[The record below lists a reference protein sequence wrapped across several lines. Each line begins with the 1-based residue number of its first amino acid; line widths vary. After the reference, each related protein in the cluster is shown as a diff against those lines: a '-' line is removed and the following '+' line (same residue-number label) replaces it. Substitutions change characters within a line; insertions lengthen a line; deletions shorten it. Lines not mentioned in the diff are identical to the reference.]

1 MLANTVIKINEIFFS
16 LQGESSR
23 IGLPTVFIRLTGCP
37 MRCNYCDT
45 AYAFNGGENLTIHAI
60 LAKVASYK
68 TQYITVTGG
77 EPLAQR
83 ECLDLLTTL
92 CDSSYEVSL
101 ETGGALTIK
110 DVDPRVKIILDI
122 KTPGS
127 GEVKN
132 YHWPNLN
139 YLKAKDEIK
148 LVITDHE
155 DYIINLS
162 KKYILLVE
170 YYSSNPVGV
179 RYRGNKD
186 KLFKRDFAGE
196 MIKKYNL
203 NLIDY
208 GFVYRFDKN
217 PQDDLTWFLL
227 KKKR

>member
-101 ETGGALTIK
+101 ETGGALSIK
-110 DVDPRVKIILDI
+110 DVDPRVKVILDI

-155 DYIINLS
+155 DYLWAKNTIQEKNLLGNFD
-162 KKYILLVE
+162 ILFSPSFEQVE
-170 YYSSNPVGV
+170 SQDLAEWILKDQLPVRLQLQLHKILWGQKPGV
-179 RYRGNKD
+179 
-186 KLFKRDFAGE
+186 
-196 MIKKYNL
+196 
-203 NLIDY
+203 
-208 GFVYRFDKN
+208 
-217 PQDDLTWFLL
+217 
-227 KKKR
+227 

>member
-110 DVDPRVKIILDI
+110 DVDPRVKVILDI

-155 DYIINLS
+155 DYLWAKNTIQEKNLLENFD
-162 KKYILLVE
+162 ILFSPSFEQVE
-170 YYSSNPVGV
+170 SQDLAEWILKDQLPVRLQLQLHKILWGQKPGV
-179 RYRGNKD
+179 
-186 KLFKRDFAGE
+186 
-196 MIKKYNL
+196 
-203 NLIDY
+203 
-208 GFVYRFDKN
+208 
-217 PQDDLTWFLL
+217 
-227 KKKR
+227 

>member
-1 MLANTVIKINEIFFS
+1 MLANTVIKISEIFFS

-101 ETGGALTIK
+101 ETGGALSIK
-110 DVDPRVKIILDI
+110 DVDPRVKVILDI

-155 DYIINLS
+155 DYLWAKNTIQEKNLLGNFD
-162 KKYILLVE
+162 ILFSPSFEQVE
-170 YYSSNPVGV
+170 SQDLAEWILKDQLPVRLQLQLHKILWGQKPGV
-179 RYRGNKD
+179 
-186 KLFKRDFAGE
+186 
-196 MIKKYNL
+196 
-203 NLIDY
+203 
-208 GFVYRFDKN
+208 
-217 PQDDLTWFLL
+217 
-227 KKKR
+227 

>member
-77 EPLAQR
+77 EPLVQR
-83 ECLDLLTTL
+83 ECLDLLTAL

-155 DYIINLS
+155 DYLWAKNTIQEKNLLGNFD
-162 KKYILLVE
+162 ILFSPSFEQVE
-170 YYSSNPVGV
+170 SQDLAEWILKDQLPVRLQLQLHKILWGQKPGV
-179 RYRGNKD
+179 
-186 KLFKRDFAGE
+186 
-196 MIKKYNL
+196 
-203 NLIDY
+203 
-208 GFVYRFDKN
+208 
-217 PQDDLTWFLL
+217 
-227 KKKR
+227 

>member
-101 ETGGALTIK
+101 ETGGALSIK
-110 DVDPRVKIILDI
+110 DVDPRVKVILDI

-155 DYIINLS
+155 DYLWAKNTIQEKNLLGNFD
-162 KKYILLVE
+162 ILFSPSFEQVKSQDLAE
-170 YYSSNPVGV
+170 WILKDQLPVRLQLQLHKILWGQKPGV
-179 RYRGNKD
+179 
-186 KLFKRDFAGE
+186 
-196 MIKKYNL
+196 
-203 NLIDY
+203 
-208 GFVYRFDKN
+208 
-217 PQDDLTWFLL
+217 
-227 KKKR
+227 

>member
-83 ECLDLLTTL
+83 ECLDLLTIL

-155 DYIINLS
+155 DYLWAKNTIQEKNLLENFDILFSPSFEQVESQDLAEWILKDQLPVRLQLQLHKIIWGQ
-162 KKYILLVE
+162 K
-170 YYSSNPVGV
+170 PGV
-179 RYRGNKD
+179 
-186 KLFKRDFAGE
+186 
-196 MIKKYNL
+196 
-203 NLIDY
+203 
-208 GFVYRFDKN
+208 
-217 PQDDLTWFLL
+217 
-227 KKKR
+227 

>member
-83 ECLDLLTTL
+83 ECLDLLTAL

-155 DYIINLS
+155 DYLWAKNTIQEKNLLGNFD
-162 KKYILLVE
+162 ILFSPSFEQVE
-170 YYSSNPVGV
+170 SQDLAEWILKDQLPVRLQLQLHKILWGQKPGV
-179 RYRGNKD
+179 
-186 KLFKRDFAGE
+186 
-196 MIKKYNL
+196 
-203 NLIDY
+203 
-208 GFVYRFDKN
+208 
-217 PQDDLTWFLL
+217 
-227 KKKR
+227 

>member
-77 EPLAQR
+77 EPLPQR

-155 DYIINLS
+155 DYLWAKNTIQEKNLLGNFD
-162 KKYILLVE
+162 ILFSPSFEQVE
-170 YYSSNPVGV
+170 SQDLAEWILKDQLPVRLQLQLHKILWGQKPGV
-179 RYRGNKD
+179 
-186 KLFKRDFAGE
+186 
-196 MIKKYNL
+196 
-203 NLIDY
+203 
-208 GFVYRFDKN
+208 
-217 PQDDLTWFLL
+217 
-227 KKKR
+227 

>member
-37 MRCNYCDT
+37 MRCSYCDT

-155 DYIINLS
+155 DYLWAKNTIQEKNLLGNFD
-162 KKYILLVE
+162 ILFSPSFEQVE
-170 YYSSNPVGV
+170 SQDLAEWILKDQLPVRLQLQLHKILWGQKPGV
-179 RYRGNKD
+179 
-186 KLFKRDFAGE
+186 
-196 MIKKYNL
+196 
-203 NLIDY
+203 
-208 GFVYRFDKN
+208 
-217 PQDDLTWFLL
+217 
-227 KKKR
+227 

>member
-60 LAKVASYK
+60 LEKVASYK

-92 CDSSYEVSL
+92 CDSNYEVSL
-101 ETGGALTIK
+101 ETGGALSTK
-110 DVDPRVKIILDI
+110 NVDPRVKVILDI

-155 DYIINLS
+155 DYLWAKNTIQEKNLLGNFD
-162 KKYILLVE
+162 ILFSPSFEQVE
-170 YYSSNPVGV
+170 SQDLAEWILKDQLPVRLQLQLHKILWGQKPGV
-179 RYRGNKD
+179 
-186 KLFKRDFAGE
+186 
-196 MIKKYNL
+196 
-203 NLIDY
+203 
-208 GFVYRFDKN
+208 
-217 PQDDLTWFLL
+217 
-227 KKKR
+227 

>member
-1 MLANTVIKINEIFFS
+1 VLANTVIKINEIFFS

-83 ECLDLLTTL
+83 ECLDLLTIL

-101 ETGGALTIK
+101 ETGGALSTK
-110 DVDPRVKIILDI
+110 DVDPRVKVILDI

-155 DYIINLS
+155 DYLWAKNTIQEKNLLGNFD
-162 KKYILLVE
+162 ILFSPSFEQVE
-170 YYSSNPVGV
+170 SQDLAEWILKDQLPVRLQLQLHKILWGQKPGV
-179 RYRGNKD
+179 
-186 KLFKRDFAGE
+186 
-196 MIKKYNL
+196 
-203 NLIDY
+203 
-208 GFVYRFDKN
+208 
-217 PQDDLTWFLL
+217 
-227 KKKR
+227 

>member
-155 DYIINLS
+155 DYLWAKNTIQEKNLLGNFD
-162 KKYILLVE
+162 ILFSPSFEQVE
-170 YYSSNPVGV
+170 SQDLAEWILKDQLPVRLQLQLHKILWGQKPGV
-179 RYRGNKD
+179 
-186 KLFKRDFAGE
+186 
-196 MIKKYNL
+196 
-203 NLIDY
+203 
-208 GFVYRFDKN
+208 
-217 PQDDLTWFLL
+217 
-227 KKKR
+227 

>member
-101 ETGGALTIK
+101 ETGGALSIK
-110 DVDPRVKIILDI
+110 DVDPRVKVILDI

-155 DYIINLS
+155 DYLWAKNTIQEKNLLGNFD
-162 KKYILLVE
+162 ILFSPSFEQIESQDLAE
-170 YYSSNPVGV
+170 WILKDQLPVRLQLQLHKILWGQKPGV
-179 RYRGNKD
+179 
-186 KLFKRDFAGE
+186 
-196 MIKKYNL
+196 
-203 NLIDY
+203 
-208 GFVYRFDKN
+208 
-217 PQDDLTWFLL
+217 
-227 KKKR
+227 

>member
-101 ETGGALTIK
+101 ETGGALSIK

-155 DYIINLS
+155 DYLWAKNTIQEKNLLGNFD
-162 KKYILLVE
+162 ILFSPSFEQVKSQDLAE
-170 YYSSNPVGV
+170 WILKDQLPVRLQLQLHKILWGQKPGV
-179 RYRGNKD
+179 
-186 KLFKRDFAGE
+186 
-196 MIKKYNL
+196 
-203 NLIDY
+203 
-208 GFVYRFDKN
+208 
-217 PQDDLTWFLL
+217 
-227 KKKR
+227 

>member
-101 ETGGALTIK
+101 ETGGALSIK

-155 DYIINLS
+155 DYLWAKNTIQEKNLLGNFD
-162 KKYILLVE
+162 ILFSPSFEQVE
-170 YYSSNPVGV
+170 SQDLAEWILKDQLPVRLQLQLHKILWGQKPGV
-179 RYRGNKD
+179 
-186 KLFKRDFAGE
+186 
-196 MIKKYNL
+196 
-203 NLIDY
+203 
-208 GFVYRFDKN
+208 
-217 PQDDLTWFLL
+217 
-227 KKKR
+227 

>member
-83 ECLDLLTTL
+83 ECLDLLTIL

-155 DYIINLS
+155 DYLWAKNTIQEKNLLENFD
-162 KKYILLVE
+162 ILFSPSFEQVKSQDLAE
-170 YYSSNPVGV
+170 WILKDQLPVRLQLQLHKILWGQKPGV
-179 RYRGNKD
+179 
-186 KLFKRDFAGE
+186 
-196 MIKKYNL
+196 
-203 NLIDY
+203 
-208 GFVYRFDKN
+208 
-217 PQDDLTWFLL
+217 
-227 KKKR
+227 

>member
-1 MLANTVIKINEIFFS
+1 VLANTVIKINEIFFS

-110 DVDPRVKIILDI
+110 DVDPRVKVILDI

-155 DYIINLS
+155 DYLWAKNTIQEKNLLENFD
-162 KKYILLVE
+162 ILFSPSFEQVE
-170 YYSSNPVGV
+170 SQDLAEWILKDQLPVRLQLQLHKILWGQKPGV
-179 RYRGNKD
+179 
-186 KLFKRDFAGE
+186 
-196 MIKKYNL
+196 
-203 NLIDY
+203 
-208 GFVYRFDKN
+208 
-217 PQDDLTWFLL
+217 
-227 KKKR
+227 

>member
-1 MLANTVIKINEIFFS
+1 VLANTVIKINEIFFS

-155 DYIINLS
+155 DYLWAKNTIQEKNLLENFDILFSPSFEQVESQDLAEWILKDQLPVRLQLQLHKIIWGQ
-162 KKYILLVE
+162 K
-170 YYSSNPVGV
+170 PGV
-179 RYRGNKD
+179 
-186 KLFKRDFAGE
+186 
-196 MIKKYNL
+196 
-203 NLIDY
+203 
-208 GFVYRFDKN
+208 
-217 PQDDLTWFLL
+217 
-227 KKKR
+227 

>member
-155 DYIINLS
+155 DYLWAKNTIQEKNLLENFDILFSPSFEQVESQDLAEWILKDQLPVRLQLQLHKIIWGQ
-162 KKYILLVE
+162 K
-170 YYSSNPVGV
+170 PGV
-179 RYRGNKD
+179 
-186 KLFKRDFAGE
+186 
-196 MIKKYNL
+196 
-203 NLIDY
+203 
-208 GFVYRFDKN
+208 
-217 PQDDLTWFLL
+217 
-227 KKKR
+227 

>member
-155 DYIINLS
+155 DYLWAKNTIQEKNLLGNFD
-162 KKYILLVE
+162 ILFSPSFEQIESQDLAE
-170 YYSSNPVGV
+170 WILKDQLPVRLQLQLHKILWGQKPGV
-179 RYRGNKD
+179 
-186 KLFKRDFAGE
+186 
-196 MIKKYNL
+196 
-203 NLIDY
+203 
-208 GFVYRFDKN
+208 
-217 PQDDLTWFLL
+217 
-227 KKKR
+227 

>member
-83 ECLDLLTTL
+83 ECLDLLITL

-101 ETGGALTIK
+101 ETGGALSIK
-110 DVDPRVKIILDI
+110 DVDPRVKVILDI

-155 DYIINLS
+155 DYLWAKNTIQEKNLLGNFD
-162 KKYILLVE
+162 ILFSPSFEQVKSQDLAE
-170 YYSSNPVGV
+170 WILKDQLPVRLQLQLHKILWGQKPGV
-179 RYRGNKD
+179 
-186 KLFKRDFAGE
+186 
-196 MIKKYNL
+196 
-203 NLIDY
+203 
-208 GFVYRFDKN
+208 
-217 PQDDLTWFLL
+217 
-227 KKKR
+227 

>member
-101 ETGGALTIK
+101 ETGGALSIK
-110 DVDPRVKIILDI
+110 DVDPLVKVILDI

-155 DYIINLS
+155 DYLWAKNTIQEKNLLGNFD
-162 KKYILLVE
+162 ILFSPSFEQVE
-170 YYSSNPVGV
+170 SQDLAEWILKDQLPVRLQLQLHKILWGQKPGV
-179 RYRGNKD
+179 
-186 KLFKRDFAGE
+186 
-196 MIKKYNL
+196 
-203 NLIDY
+203 
-208 GFVYRFDKN
+208 
-217 PQDDLTWFLL
+217 
-227 KKKR
+227 

>member
-1 MLANTVIKINEIFFS
+1 VLANTVIKINEIFFS

-101 ETGGALTIK
+101 ETGGALSIK
-110 DVDPRVKIILDI
+110 DVDPRVKVILDI

-155 DYIINLS
+155 DYLWAKNTIQEKNLLGNFD
-162 KKYILLVE
+162 ILFSPSFEQVE
-170 YYSSNPVGV
+170 SQDLAEWILKDQLPVRLQLQLHKILWGQKPGV
-179 RYRGNKD
+179 
-186 KLFKRDFAGE
+186 
-196 MIKKYNL
+196 
-203 NLIDY
+203 
-208 GFVYRFDKN
+208 
-217 PQDDLTWFLL
+217 
-227 KKKR
+227 

>member
-77 EPLAQR
+77 EPLVQR
-83 ECLDLLTTL
+83 ECLDLLTAL

-155 DYIINLS
+155 DYLWAKNTIQEKNLLENFDILFSPSFEQVESQDLAEWILKDQLPVRLQLQLHKIIWGQ
-162 KKYILLVE
+162 K
-170 YYSSNPVGV
+170 PGV
-179 RYRGNKD
+179 
-186 KLFKRDFAGE
+186 
-196 MIKKYNL
+196 
-203 NLIDY
+203 
-208 GFVYRFDKN
+208 
-217 PQDDLTWFLL
+217 
-227 KKKR
+227 

>member
-1 MLANTVIKINEIFFS
+1 VLANTVIKINEIFFS

-155 DYIINLS
+155 DYLWAKNTIQEKNLLENFD
-162 KKYILLVE
+162 ILFSPSFEQVE
-170 YYSSNPVGV
+170 SQDLAEWILKDQLPVRLQLQLHKILWGQKPGV
-179 RYRGNKD
+179 
-186 KLFKRDFAGE
+186 
-196 MIKKYNL
+196 
-203 NLIDY
+203 
-208 GFVYRFDKN
+208 
-217 PQDDLTWFLL
+217 
-227 KKKR
+227 

>member
-83 ECLDLLTTL
+83 ECLDLLTIL

-101 ETGGALTIK
+101 ETGGALSIK
-110 DVDPRVKIILDI
+110 DVDPRVKVILDI

-155 DYIINLS
+155 DYLWAKNTIQEKNLLGNFD
-162 KKYILLVE
+162 ILFSPSFEQVE
-170 YYSSNPVGV
+170 SQDLAEWILKDQLPVRLQLQLHKILWGQKPGV
-179 RYRGNKD
+179 
-186 KLFKRDFAGE
+186 
-196 MIKKYNL
+196 
-203 NLIDY
+203 
-208 GFVYRFDKN
+208 
-217 PQDDLTWFLL
+217 
-227 KKKR
+227 

>member
-83 ECLDLLTTL
+83 ECLDLLTIL

-155 DYIINLS
+155 DYLWAKNTIQEKNLLGNFD
-162 KKYILLVE
+162 ILFSPSFEQVE
-170 YYSSNPVGV
+170 SQDLAEWILKDQLPVRLQLQLHKILWGQKPGV
-179 RYRGNKD
+179 
-186 KLFKRDFAGE
+186 
-196 MIKKYNL
+196 
-203 NLIDY
+203 
-208 GFVYRFDKN
+208 
-217 PQDDLTWFLL
+217 
-227 KKKR
+227 

>member
-83 ECLDLLTTL
+83 ECLYLLTTL

-101 ETGGALTIK
+101 ETGGALSIK
-110 DVDPRVKIILDI
+110 DVDPRVKVILDI

-132 YHWPNLN
+132 YHWPNFN

-155 DYIINLS
+155 YYLWAKNTIQEKNLLGNFD
-162 KKYILLVE
+162 ILFSPSFEQVE
-170 YYSSNPVGV
+170 SQDLAEWILKDQLPVRLQLQLHKILWGQKPGV
-179 RYRGNKD
+179 
-186 KLFKRDFAGE
+186 
-196 MIKKYNL
+196 
-203 NLIDY
+203 
-208 GFVYRFDKN
+208 
-217 PQDDLTWFLL
+217 
-227 KKKR
+227 

>member
-92 CDSSYEVSL
+92 CDSSYKVSL
-101 ETGGALTIK
+101 ETGGALSIK
-110 DVDPRVKIILDI
+110 DVDPRVKVILDI

-155 DYIINLS
+155 DYLWAKNTIQEKNLLGNFDILFSPSFEQVESQDLAEWILKDQLPVRLQLQLHKIIWGQ
-162 KKYILLVE
+162 K
-170 YYSSNPVGV
+170 PGV
-179 RYRGNKD
+179 
-186 KLFKRDFAGE
+186 
-196 MIKKYNL
+196 
-203 NLIDY
+203 
-208 GFVYRFDKN
+208 
-217 PQDDLTWFLL
+217 
-227 KKKR
+227 

>member
-60 LAKVASYK
+60 LEKVASYK

-155 DYIINLS
+155 DYLWAKNTIQEKNLLGNFD
-162 KKYILLVE
+162 ILFSPSFEQVE
-170 YYSSNPVGV
+170 SQDLAEWILKDQLPVRLQLQLHKILWGQKPGV
-179 RYRGNKD
+179 
-186 KLFKRDFAGE
+186 
-196 MIKKYNL
+196 
-203 NLIDY
+203 
-208 GFVYRFDKN
+208 
-217 PQDDLTWFLL
+217 
-227 KKKR
+227 

>member
-60 LAKVASYK
+60 LEKVASYK

-155 DYIINLS
+155 DYLWAKNTIQEKNLLGNFD
-162 KKYILLVE
+162 ILFSPSFEQVE
-170 YYSSNPVGV
+170 SQDLAEWILKDQLTVRLQLQLHKILWGQKPGV
-179 RYRGNKD
+179 
-186 KLFKRDFAGE
+186 
-196 MIKKYNL
+196 
-203 NLIDY
+203 
-208 GFVYRFDKN
+208 
-217 PQDDLTWFLL
+217 
-227 KKKR
+227 

>member
-155 DYIINLS
+155 DYLWAKNTIQEKNLLGNFD
-162 KKYILLVE
+162 ILFSPSFEQVKSQDLAE
-170 YYSSNPVGV
+170 WILKDQLPVRLQLQLHKILWGQKPGV
-179 RYRGNKD
+179 
-186 KLFKRDFAGE
+186 
-196 MIKKYNL
+196 
-203 NLIDY
+203 
-208 GFVYRFDKN
+208 
-217 PQDDLTWFLL
+217 
-227 KKKR
+227 

>member
-77 EPLAQR
+77 EPLVQR
-83 ECLDLLTTL
+83 ECLDLLTAL

-101 ETGGALTIK
+101 ETGGALSIK
-110 DVDPRVKIILDI
+110 DVDPRVKVILDI

-155 DYIINLS
+155 DYLWAKNTIQEKNLLGNFD
-162 KKYILLVE
+162 ILFSPSFEQVKSQDLAE
-170 YYSSNPVGV
+170 WILKDQLPVRLQLQLHKILWGQKPGV
-179 RYRGNKD
+179 
-186 KLFKRDFAGE
+186 
-196 MIKKYNL
+196 
-203 NLIDY
+203 
-208 GFVYRFDKN
+208 
-217 PQDDLTWFLL
+217 
-227 KKKR
+227 

>member
-101 ETGGALTIK
+101 ETGGALSIK
-110 DVDPRVKIILDI
+110 DVDPRVKVILDI

-155 DYIINLS
+155 DYLWAKNTIQEKNLLGNFDILFSPSFEQVESQDLAEWILKDQLPVRLQLQLHKIIWGQ
-162 KKYILLVE
+162 K
-170 YYSSNPVGV
+170 PGV
-179 RYRGNKD
+179 
-186 KLFKRDFAGE
+186 
-196 MIKKYNL
+196 
-203 NLIDY
+203 
-208 GFVYRFDKN
+208 
-217 PQDDLTWFLL
+217 
-227 KKKR
+227 

>member
-110 DVDPRVKIILDI
+110 DVDPRVKVILDI

-148 LVITDHE
+148 LVITGHE
-155 DYIINLS
+155 DYLWAKNTIQEKNLLGNFD
-162 KKYILLVE
+162 ILFSPSFEQVE
-170 YYSSNPVGV
+170 SQDLAEWILKDQLPVRLQLQLHKILWGQKPGV
-179 RYRGNKD
+179 
-186 KLFKRDFAGE
+186 
-196 MIKKYNL
+196 
-203 NLIDY
+203 
-208 GFVYRFDKN
+208 
-217 PQDDLTWFLL
+217 
-227 KKKR
+227 

>member
-1 MLANTVIKINEIFFS
+1 VLANTVIKINEIFFS

-155 DYIINLS
+155 DYLWAKNTIQEKNLLGNFD
-162 KKYILLVE
+162 ILFSPSFEQVE
-170 YYSSNPVGV
+170 SQDLAEWILKDQLPVRLQLQLHKILWGQKPGV
-179 RYRGNKD
+179 
-186 KLFKRDFAGE
+186 
-196 MIKKYNL
+196 
-203 NLIDY
+203 
-208 GFVYRFDKN
+208 
-217 PQDDLTWFLL
+217 
-227 KKKR
+227 